1 LFNRKK
7 PKQHQSKINETLSK
21 SSTNRSKN
29 DITKNSYK
37 DSQSGKMDYN
47 NVHSQ
52 NTTKIINKR
61 VNCIIN
67 PSHDITPDKTTDNAV
82 SQLDNKKEMVNH
94 PSHYNM
100 GKYEC
105 IEVVK
110 ELVRD
115 MKGIEPVL
123 FFNAFKYLWRYKQ
136 KNGLQDL
143 EKCEF
148 YLKELIKLNKI
159 T

>member
-1 LFNRKK
+1 MA
-7 PKQHQSKINETLSK
+7 KINEKIKCYRKANNLTQEDLASRLNV
-21 SSTNRSKN
+21 SSRTIKRYESGEIIPSMQVLKRISEALNIDFKEL
-29 DITKNSYK
+29 DVKEDKKEMTK
-37 DSQSGKMDYN
+37 D
-47 NVHSQ
+47 
-52 NTTKIINKR
+52 TE
-61 VNCIIN
+61 
-67 PSHDITPDKTTDNAV
+67 
-82 SQLDNKKEMVNH
+82 NKKEMVNH

>member
-1 LFNRKK
+1 MA
-7 PKQHQSKINETLSK
+7 KINEKIKHYRKANNLTQEDLAYRLNLSSRTVK
-21 SSTNRSKN
+21 RYESGEIIPSMQVLKRISEALNI
-29 DITKNSYK
+29 DYK
-37 DSQSGKMDYN
+37 EL
-47 NVHSQ
+47 NVEE
-52 NTTKIINKR
+52 
-61 VNCIIN
+61 
-67 PSHDITPDKTTDNAV
+67 DKKEMIKDTE
-82 SQLDNKKEMVNH
+82 NKKEMVNH